1 MPPRMPVA
9 SRGARAP
16 RSRSCWVSAAATRS
30 STATTWSSSD
40 ILDRPMTAQTKS
52 STDHG
57 SDAAVIVAAL
67 GQRAKQAAAT
77 LRNATTA
84 AKNKTLAEG
93 ARLIRAESAT
103 ILAANALDIAAAKK
117 AGMNEAMQDR
127 LLLNAARIEG
137 MAAALDDIAALPD
150 PVGSVVE
157 KWQRPNG
164 LAFTRVRVP
173 IGIIGVIYEARPN
186 VTADAGALCL
196 KSGNV
201 VVLRGGSDS
210 FHSSRCIVD
219 LLRRAL
225 DAAGLPE
232 DCIQLVPSTDRALV
246 GELLKAMDW
255 LDLIVPRGGRSLIDR
270 VTAESRVPVLRHYEG
285 LCHVYIDRDASIDM
299 ARDIV
304 ANAKMRRVSVCG
316 SAETLL
322 TDRAALDTHFKAIV
336 DRLFDLG
343 CEVRGDSEAQK
354 RDERVLPATE
364 QDWRTEYLAPIISVA
379 TVDGV
384 GGAVSHIAT
393 YGSQHTDSIV
403 TDNEATA
410 ERFLH
415 EVDSAIVMH
424 NASTQFA
431 DGGEFGLGAEIGIST
446 NRMHARGPVGLVELT
461 TYKNV
466 VRGKGTLRP

>member
-1 MPPRMPVA
+1 MNV
-9 SRGARAP
+9 
-16 RSRSCWVSAAATRS
+16 
-30 STATTWSSSD
+30 
-40 ILDRPMTAQTKS
+40 QTKPAE
-52 STDHG
+52 
-57 SDAAVIVAAL
+57 DAASIVAAL
-67 GQRAKQAAAT
+67 GERARHAAAA
-77 LRNATTA
+77 LRNATTD
-84 AKNKTLAEG
+84 AKNKALAEG
-93 ARLIRAESAT
+93 ARLIRAESAA
-103 ILAANALDIAAAKK
+103 ILAANARDIEAAKQS
-117 AGMNEAMQDR
+117 GMNEAMLDR
-127 LLLNAARIEG
+127 LLLNPGRIEG
-137 MAAALDDIAALPD
+137 MATALDDIRALPD
-150 PVGSVVE
+150 PVGATVE
-157 KWQRPNG
+157 EWDRPNG
-164 LAFTRVRVP
+164 LHFTRVRVP

-210 FHSSRCIVD
+210 FHSSRCLVE

-225 DAAGLPE
+225 LTAGLPE

-285 LCHVYIDRDASIDM
+285 LCHVYVDHDANIDM

-322 TDRAALDTHFKAIV
+322 IDRAALDTHFKAIA

-343 CEVRGDSEAQK
+343 CEVRGDADVQK
-354 RDERVLPATE
+354 RDKRVRPATD

-384 GGAVSHIAT
+384 EGAVRHIAT

-403 TDNEATA
+403 TENAATA
-410 ERFLH
+410 ERFLR

-466 VRGKGTLRP
+466 VRGKGALRP

>member
-1 MPPRMPVA
+1 MN
-9 SRGARAP
+9 
-16 RSRSCWVSAAATRS
+16 
-30 STATTWSSSD
+30 
-40 ILDRPMTAQTKS
+40 AQTKS
-52 STDHG
+52 SPDHG
-57 SDAAVIVAAL
+57 SDAATPASAAIVAAL

-93 ARLIRAESAT
+93 ARLIRAESAA
-103 ILAANALDIAAAKK
+103 ILAANALDIAAAQK

-127 LLLNAARIEG
+127 LLLNVARIEG
-137 MAAALDDIAALPD
+137 MAVALDDIAALPD
-150 PVGSVVE
+150 PVGSIVE
-157 KWQRPNG
+157 AWQRPNG

-225 DAAGLPE
+225 GAAGLPE

-285 LCHVYIDRDASIDM
+285 LCHVYVDRDASIDM

-322 TDRAALDTHFKAIV
+322 IDRAALDTHFKAIV

-354 RDERVLPATE
+354 RDRRVLPATE

-384 GGAVSHIAT
+384 AGAVRHIAT

-403 TDNEATA
+403 TDNAATA
-410 ERFLH
+410 EHFLH

-466 VRGKGTLRP
+466 ERGKGTLRP

>member
-1 MPPRMPVA
+1 MNVQTKPTEDAAQIVA
-9 SRGARAP
+9 ELGRRAK
-16 RSRSCWVSAAATRS
+16 SAAA
-30 STATTWSSSD
+30 A
-40 ILDRPMTAQTKS
+40 
-52 STDHG
+52 
-57 SDAAVIVAAL
+57 
-67 GQRAKQAAAT
+67 
-77 LRNATTA
+77 LRNATTE
-84 AKNKTLAEG
+84 AKNKALADA
-93 ARLIRAESAT
+93 ARLIRAESAA
-103 ILAANALDIAAAKK
+103 ILKANALDIEAAKK

-127 LLLNAARIEG
+127 LLLNPARVEG
-137 MAAALDDIAALPD
+137 MAKGLDDIVALPD
-150 PVGSVVE
+150 PVGALVE
-157 KWQRPNG
+157 EWQRPNG
-164 LAFTRVRVP
+164 LSISRVRVP
-173 IGIIGVIYEARPN
+173 IGVIGVIYEARPN
-186 VTADAGALCL
+186 VTADAGALCV

-210 FHSSRCIVD
+210 FHSSRAIVE
-219 LLRRAL
+219 LIRKAL
-225 DAAGLPE
+225 KGAGLPE
-232 DCIQLVPSTDRALV
+232 DCVQLVPTTDRAAV

-270 VTAESRVPVLRHYEG
+270 VTVESRVPVLRHYEG
-285 LCHVYIDRDASIDM
+285 LCHVYVDRDADVSM

-316 SAETLL
+316 AAETLL
-322 TDRAALDTHFKAIV
+322 IDKAALDTHLKAIT
-336 DRLFDLG
+336 DRLFELG
-343 CEVRGDSEAQK
+343 CEVRGDADVQK
-354 RDERVLPATE
+354 RDGRVIAATDK
-364 QDWRTEYLAPIISVA
+364 DWRTEYLAPVISVA

-384 GGAVSHIAT
+384 EGAAQHIAT

-410 ERFLH
+410 KRFLQ

-466 VRGKGTLRP
+466 VRGKGTVRP

>member
-1 MPPRMPVA
+1 MNVQTKP
-9 SRGARAP
+9 SQD
-16 RSRSCWVSAAATRS
+16 AAA
-30 STATTWSSSD
+30 
-40 ILDRPMTAQTKS
+40 
-52 STDHG
+52 
-57 SDAAVIVAAL
+57 IVAAI
-67 GQRAKQAAAT
+67 GAHAKSAAVS
-77 LRNATTA
+77 LRNAGTD
-84 AKNKTLAEG
+84 AKNKALTEA
-93 ARLIRAESAT
+93 ARLIRAEKAA
-103 ILAANALDIAAAKK
+103 ILAANARDIDAAKA
-117 AGMNEAMQDR
+117 AGMSSALQDR
-127 LLLNAARIEG
+127 LLLNEARIEA
-137 MAAALDDIAALPD
+137 MAKGLDDIVALPD
-150 PVGSVVE
+150 PVGAE
-157 KWQRPNG
+157 IERWQRPNG
-164 LAFTRVRVP
+164 LVISRVRVP

-186 VTADAGALCL
+186 VTADAGALCI

-225 DAAGLPE
+225 QGAGLPE
-232 DCIQLVPSTDRALV
+232 DCVQLVPTTDRAAV

-270 VTAESRVPVLRHYEG
+270 VTAESRVPVLRHYDG
-285 LCHVYIDRDASIDM
+285 ICHVYVDRDAEVAM

-316 SAETLL
+316 AAETLL
-322 TDRAALDTHFKAIV
+322 IDKAVLDTHLVPVLAK
-336 DRLFDLG
+336 LHELG
-343 CEVRGDSEAQK
+343 CEVRGDAEVQK
-354 RDERVLPATE
+354 RDPKALAATE
-364 QDWRTEYLAPIISVA
+364 KDWRTEYLEPIISVA

-384 GGAVSHIAT
+384 AGAIDHIARF
-393 YGSQHTDSIV
+393 GSQHTESIV
-403 TDNEATA
+403 TGNAATA
-410 ERFLH
+410 DRFLK

-461 TYKNV
+461 TYKNI

>member
-1 MPPRMPVA
+1 MTGVQTCALP
-9 SRGARAP
+9 
-16 RSRSCWVSAAATRS
+16 
-30 STATTWSSSD
+30 
-40 ILDRPMTAQTKS
+40 IL
-52 STDHG
+52 
-57 SDAAVIVAAL
+57 
-67 GQRAKQAAAT
+67 
-77 LRNATTA
+77 
-84 AKNKTLAEG
+84 
-93 ARLIRAESAT
+93 
-103 ILAANALDIAAAKK
+103 
-117 AGMNEAMQDR
+117 QDR
-127 LLLNAARIEG
+127 LLLNPARVEG
-137 MAAALDDIAALPD
+137 MAKGLDDIVALPD
-150 PVGSVVE
+150 PVGALVE
-157 KWQRPNG
+157 EWQRPNG
-164 LAFTRVRVP
+164 LSISRVRVP
-173 IGIIGVIYEARPN
+173 IGVIGVIYEARPN
-186 VTADAGALCL
+186 VTADAGALCI

-210 FHSSRCIVD
+210 FHSSRAIVE
-219 LLRRAL
+219 LLRKAL
-225 DAAGLPE
+225 KSAGLPE
-232 DCIQLVPSTDRALV
+232 DCVALVPTTDRAAV

-285 LCHVYIDRDASIDM
+285 LCHVYVDRDADVAM

-316 SAETLL
+316 AAETLL
-322 TDRAALDTHFKAIV
+322 IDRAALDTHLRTIT

-343 CEVRGDSEAQK
+343 CEVRGDAEIQK
-354 RDERVLPATE
+354 RDPRVTAATE
-364 QDWRTEYLAPIISVA
+364 KDWRTEYLAPIISVA

-384 GGAVSHIAT
+384 EGAMRHIGS

-403 TDNEATA
+403 TSNEATA
-410 ERFLH
+410 KRFLQ

-466 VRGKGTLRP
+466 VRGKGTVRP